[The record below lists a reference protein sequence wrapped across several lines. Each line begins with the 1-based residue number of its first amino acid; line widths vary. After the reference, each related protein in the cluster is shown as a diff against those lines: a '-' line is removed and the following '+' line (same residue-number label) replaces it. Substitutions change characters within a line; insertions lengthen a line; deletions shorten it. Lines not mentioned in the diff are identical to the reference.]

1 MTEITKLEGYHD
13 MVDQIFGRPLVA
25 EPEVGNSLEEQDS
38 VGVRIMEC
46 TSYVEDVT
54 CIGNRAQ
61 LKIKVDQQKND
72 TSLQVFKVMADSSIS
87 VDLINIHP
95 EQIVFTVFEDVAR
108 NAAVKLEEAGYKV
121 QTELNCAKV
130 SIVGGGLGEVPG
142 VMASFVEALQ
152 SSNIS
157 ILQTVD
163 SPTSISALIK
173 SAVIEAAVKE
183 LREKFILD

>member
-1 MTEITKLEGYHD
+1 MMI
-13 MVDQIFGRPLVA
+13 DQIFGRPLVV
-25 EPEVGNSLEEQDS
+25 EPEVGNSLEQDS

-46 TSYVEDVT
+46 TSYVENVT

-61 LKIKVDQQKND
+61 LKINIDKQKND
-72 TSLQVFKVMADSSIS
+72 TSLQVFKVMADSGIS

-95 EQIVFTVFEDVAR
+95 EQIMFTVFEDVAR
-108 NAAVKLEEAGYKV
+108 NAASKLEEVGYRV

-152 SSNIS
+152 SSNIL

-163 SPTSISALIK
+163 SPTSISALIT
-173 SAVIEAAVKE
+173 SALVEAAVTQ

>member
-1 MTEITKLEGYHD
+1 MTEHTNFEGYHD
-13 MVDQIFGRPLVA
+13 MVDHILGRPIVA
-25 EPEVGNSLEEQDS
+25 KAGNSLEKQDY

-46 TSYVEDVT
+46 MSYVEGVT
-54 CIGNRAQ
+54 FIGNRAQ
-61 LKIKVDQQKND
+61 LKINVDQQKSD
-72 TSLQVFKVMADSSIS
+72 TSLQVFKAMADSGIS

-95 EQIVFTVFEDVAR
+95 EQIVFTVLEDVAR
-108 NAAVKLEEAGYKV
+108 NAALKLEEAGYRV

-130 SIVGGGLGEVPG
+130 SVVGGGLGEVPG
-142 VMASFVEALQ
+142 VIASFMEALQ
-152 SSNIS
+152 SRDIS
-157 ILQTVD
+157 ILQIVD